1 MVVSRSND
9 SEEIRGAL
17 GKNEY
22 EILRVTKGRES
33 AGGLDDLLGEIYL
46 NYSSIDPRDPF
57 ARSQLVDWE
66 IDDESLDESIESIF
80 HEHF

>member
-1 MVVSRSND
+1 M
-9 SEEIRGAL
+9 
-17 GKNEY
+17 
-22 EILRVTKGRES
+22 TKGRES